1 MHVRG
6 ALLLSIAVAAG
17 LPHAAFAQADEDFS
31 DVASPGQTA
40 VPTDNGGE
48 DTVPDIDPARQAA
61 LDAIAEVIDA
71 VDSKAER
78 QGNNWEFSI
87 DEAQILVVTDAVNN
101 RMRILT
107 PIAMADSVPPEGL
120 LRLLQANFD
129 TALDARYAVAQG
141 LVWGTF
147 IHPLDSLDT
156 RDFASGLLQTKSLA
170 DTYGTSFSSG
180 ALSYGGG
187 DSNAIIADELE
198 ELLEEL
204 DRNSAT

>member
-1 MHVRG
+1 MRN
-6 ALLLSIAVAAG
+6 AVILAAAIM
-17 LPHAAFAQADEDFS
+17 LWAPAAATAQAVEDFS
-31 DVASPGQTA
+31 DLEAA
-40 VPTDNGGE
+40 DEAAAPTDDEEGDAVAE
-48 DTVPDIDPARQAA
+48 IDPARQAA

-71 VDSKAER
+71 VDSKAKR
-78 QGNNWEFSI
+78 QGNSWEFSI
-87 DEAQILVVTDAVNN
+87 DEAQILVVTDSANN
-101 RMRILT
+101 RMRIIT
-107 PIAMADSVPPEGL
+107 PIAMADSVLPDGL

-129 TALDARYAVAQG
+129 TALDARYAIAQG

-147 IHPLDSLDT
+147 IHPLDTLGT

-170 DTYGTSFSSG
+170 DTYGSSFSSG

-204 DRNSAT
+204 ERNSET

>member
-1 MHVRG
+1 MPKTLFLAI
-6 ALLLSIAVAAG
+6 ALMMPVAAM
-17 LPHAAFAQADEDFS
+17 AQADEDFS
-31 DVASPGQTA
+31 DVAAPGQTVA
-40 VPTDNGGE
+40 PADDEGE
-48 DTVPDIDPARQAA
+48 DAVPDIDPARQAA
-61 LDAIAEVIDA
+61 LDAIAEVVDA
-71 VDSKAER
+71 VDSNAKR
-78 QGNNWEFSI
+78 QGNSWEFSI
-87 DEAQILVVTDAVNN
+87 DEAQILVITDAVNN
-101 RMRILT
+101 RMRIIT
-107 PIAMADSVPPEGL
+107 PIAMADSVPPDGL

-147 IHPLDSLDT
+147 IHPLDSLGT

-204 DRNSAT
+204 ERNSAT

>member
-1 MHVRG
+1 MPKSLFLAI
-6 ALLLSIAVAAG
+6 ALMIPVPAM
-17 LPHAAFAQADEDFS
+17 AQTDEDFS
-31 DVASPGQTA
+31 DVASPDDAAASGDDEQEEGA
-40 VPTDNGGE
+40 VPE
-48 DTVPDIDPARQAA
+48 IDPARQAA
-61 LDAIAEVIDA
+61 LDAIAEVIGAIDPE
-71 VDSKAER
+71 AER
-78 QGNNWEFSI
+78 QGNSWEFSI
-87 DEAQILVVTDAVNN
+87 DESQILVVTDPANN

-107 PIAMADSVPPEGL
+107 PIDMADSVPSDGL

-147 IHPLDSLDT
+147 IHPLDTLGT